1 MQLLVVVLNKVEK
14 LDDLLLELSDNG
26 IRGGTI
32 IDTMGMIKTL
42 ANDHSEIPLFGS
54 LKSLLNEDR
63 PINKTIFMVL
73 PDEKIPIAMNCVRR
87 IVPDLDKRNEGIM
100 FTLPVIKAEGL
111 TK

>member
-1 MQLLVVVLNKVEK
+1 VVLNKVEK
-14 LDDLLLELSDNG
+14 LDDLLLELNDNG

-32 IDTMGMIKTL
+32 IDTMGMVKTL

-73 PDEKIPIAMNCVRR
+73 PDEKIPIAMSCVRR
-87 IVPDLDKRNEGIM
+87 IVPDLDKKNKGIM

>member
-32 IDTMGMIKTL
+32 IDTMGMVKTL

-73 PDEKIPIAMNCVRR
+73 PDEKIPVAMSCVRR

-100 FTLPVIKAEGL
+100 FTLPVNKAEGL

>member
-1 MQLLVVVLNKVEK
+1 VQLLVVVLNKVEK

-73 PDEKIPIAMNCVRR
+73 PDEKIPIAMSCVRR
-87 IVPDLDKRNEGIM
+87 IVPDLDKKNKGIM

>member
-73 PDEKIPIAMNCVRR
+73 PDEKIPIAMSCVRR
-87 IVPDLDKRNEGIM
+87 IVPDLDKKNKGIM

>member
-14 LDDLLLELSDNG
+14 LDELLLELNDNG

-32 IDTMGMIKTL
+32 IDTMGMVRTL
-42 ANDHSEIPLFGS
+42 ADEHSEIPFFGS
-54 LKSLLNEDR
+54 LKSILNADR

-73 PDEKIPIAMNCVRR
+73 PDDKVPVAINCIKKVIPN
-87 IVPDLDKRNEGIM
+87 LDKENTGIM
-100 FTLPVIKAEGL
+100 FTLKVDNVYGL